1 MAKMEMGFDLKNLN
15 PKGKVILPV
24 ICGVIFALPMSYYFQ
39 SDWDFG
45 HIRFGDYLI
54 YLRTDPGLISM
65 KGGLGPVFL
74 AMFIFGGGAAAAAY
88 YLTKDLTTSE

>member
-1 MAKMEMGFDLKNLN
+1 MAEKEMGFDLKNLS
-15 PKGKVILPV
+15 PKGKVILAG

-54 YLRTDPGLISM
+54 YLLTDPGLISM

-74 AMFIFGGGAAAAAY
+74 AMFIFGGGAAGAAY
-88 YLTKDLTTSE
+88 YLTKNQTTTE